1 MNRHGVHS
9 TSGCSLAALVAL
21 VFVSQAH
28 AYGLYKSGR
37 TELNA
42 DLNAV
47 FGFFHSQE
55 SYAQVRTS
63 SGSQSWQE
71 GFVKYGLS
79 GSYALASGNQFYGAA
94 RLITSATWDDGD
106 AAGFTTGSEGRT
118 NFEDAYVGWKSGKA
132 FPAFGKD
139 GIDISAGRQKY
150 TIGNGFLI
158 YGDTLNYGKG
168 FDQTAPQSLNRG
180 GAYYL
185 AARESFDRTAILRL
199 GRSGNLRGDIFWLDS
214 DNRGQAKTEL
224 AGLNAEYEKS
234 HYGTLGLTY
243 LKGLSVNERLAEFL
257 GYTQRDGQ
265 DTFSVR
271 ANGSAGVEHLS
282 LSGEYAYQD
291 NGSEGDEN
299 AWYLEAGWTFAG
311 SPWKPDIGARY
322 SSFSSGFDPLFY
334 GSSTGY
340 GTWYQ
345 GEVAGNYAGPFNTN
359 AEISHLYLNAQPL
372 PSLSLGILFF
382 DFQTKNNRSGNL
394 DATEWDIYAE
404 WEINKYFSAS
414 PLIGFYTPDK
424 SAGQGGV
431 QLGNDDTNTYAQMTV
446 MVSY

>member
-1 MNRHGVHS
+1 MNKIS
-9 TSGCSLAALVAL
+9 SGTLMFVVSVAFVAF
-21 VFVSQAH
+21 VFASQAH

-55 SYAQVRTS
+55 SYAQFRTS

-79 GSYALASGNQFYGAA
+79 GSYAFKSGNQVYGAA
-94 RLITSATWDDGD
+94 RLISTASWDDGD

-118 NFEDAYVGWKSGKA
+118 NFEDAYVGWKSGKV

-158 YGDTLNYGKG
+158 YGDALNFGKG

-199 GRSGNLRGDIFWLDS
+199 GQSENLRGEVFWLDS
-214 DNRGQAKTEL
+214 GNKGQAKTEL

-271 ANGSAGVEHLS
+271 ANGSAGVEL
-282 LSGEYAYQD
+282 
-291 NGSEGDEN
+291 
-299 AWYLEAGWTFAG
+299 
-311 SPWKPDIGARY
+311 WKPDIGARY

-345 GEVAGNYAGPFNTN
+345 GEVAGNYAGPFNSN

-372 PSLSLGILFF
+372 PSLTLGILFF
-382 DFQTKNNRSGNL
+382 DFRTKNHRFGKL

-414 PLIGFYTPDK
+414 PLIGFYTPSK

-431 QLGNDDTNTYAQMTV
+431 QLGNDDTNTYAQMIVT
-446 MVSY
+446 VSY